1 MEKKKTKNN
10 FLNMSEALKIDDKCD
25 AEIKFLLEKFL
36 RFLEVEKKY
45 SSHTLNSYRTDIFY
59 FVDFLFVAK
68 NQIIGKKNFEELS
81 VHDFRKWL
89 AQRVVDHNNAS
100 NARALASLRS
110 FFRFLNQNRLVL
122 NHEIEKIKTPK
133 IAKPVPKAVDFL
145 DIEKIFSEIA
155 IFRKEPWQAKRDI
168 ALLTLIYGCGLR
180 ISEALSVSKKSL
192 ADSQSLIVTG
202 KGKKQRMVPLLP
214 LVKSRIEEYFTLLP
228 HRLDYDQPIFLGA
241 RGGTYSRVDFSA
253 LIANLRKSLNLSD
266 TITPHSF
273 RHSFATHLLEAG
285 GDLRTIQEL
294 LGHEN
299 LSTTQRYTK
308 IDKSRLLSVYQQFS
322 KR

>member
-1 MEKKKTKNN
+1 MLEGLKIEGKCE
-10 FLNMSEALKIDDKCD
+10 SEAKLLID
-25 AEIKFLLEKFL
+25 KFL

-45 SSHTLNSYRTDIFY
+45 SNHTVSSYRIDIFY
-59 FVDFLFVAK
+59 FFDFLFRVKAK
-68 NQIIGKKNFEELS
+68 LIGKNDLENLT

-89 AQRVVDHNNAS
+89 SERLPNHVNAS

-110 FFRFLNQNRLVL
+110 MFRFFSQNNFLKNR
-122 NHEIEKIKTPK
+122 EIEKIKTPK
-133 IAKPVPKAVDFL
+133 TAKPVPKAVDQV
-145 DIEKIFSEIA
+145 DIEKLLEA
-155 IFRKEPWQAKRDI
+155 ISQFRKVEWQAKRDK

-192 ADSQSLIVTG
+192 ENSQTLIVTG
-202 KGKKQRMVPLLP
+202 KGKKQRMVPLLTIVKQRITEYLQVCPFEIQLAQP
-214 LVKSRIEEYFTLLP
+214 LFLSAKGSFYTR
-228 HRLDYDQPIFLGA
+228 YDFN
-241 RGGTYSRVDFSA
+241 V
-253 LIANLRKSLNLSD
+253 LIQKMRKSLNLSE

-294 LGHEN
+294 LGHEG

-308 IDKSRLLSVYQQFS
+308 IDKSRLLSVYQHVS

>member
-1 MEKKKTKNN
+1 MV
-10 FLNMSEALKIDDKCD
+10 EALKIDDICD
-25 AEIKFLLEKFL
+25 LEVIFVIDKFL

-45 SSHTLNSYRTDIFY
+45 SSHTLSSYRTDIFY
-59 FVDFLFVAK
+59 FIEFLSRLKETNISK
-68 NQIIGKKNFEELS
+68 NNLENLT

-89 AQRVVDHNNAS
+89 SERLPNHNNAS
-100 NARALASLRS
+100 NARALAALRS
-110 FFRFLNQNRLVL
+110 MFRFFNQNNLIK

-133 IAKPVPKAVDFL
+133 IAKAVPKSVDQI
-145 DIEKIFSEIA
+145 DIEKIFTEIA
-155 IFRKEPWQAKRDI
+155 KLHKSDWQVSRDK

-180 ISEALSVSKKSL
+180 ISEALAVSKKNL
-192 ADSQSLIVTG
+192 ENSQTLIVTG
-202 KGKKQRMVPLLP
+202 KGKKQRMVPLLDV
-214 LVKSRIEEYFTLLP
+214 VKKRIEEYLAICPFKILF
-228 HRLDYDQPIFLGA
+228 DQPIFLTPKGKA
-241 RGGTYSRVDFSA
+241 YTRRDFSA
-253 LIANLRKSLNLSD
+253 LILKVRKSLNLSD

-294 LGHEN
+294 LGHED

-308 IDKSRLLSVYQQFS
+308 IDKSRLLSVYERFS